1 MHSPMQYARFIFLVS
16 SQGVKGYNNTCQ
28 CAYLAYLNDHNTS
41 KTKQSL
47 GWPKLPHGRNDPE
60 ALYTTSLPFPAFF
73 LFFLRD
79 NVSELKVYYYM
90 HIIFHEE
97 AIFDKIAGPNSTR
110 VEFLTVDLVD
120 CTHKSWRVFN
130 KLLR

>member
-1 MHSPMQYARFIFLVS
+1 MAEMTPKHYIPLPCL
-16 SQGVKGYNNTCQ
+16 SQ
-28 CAYLAYLNDHNTS
+28 L
-41 KTKQSL
+41 
-47 GWPKLPHGRNDPE
+47 
-60 ALYTTSLPFPAFF
+60 FF
-73 LFFLRD
+73 SFFLRD

-90 HIIFHEE
+90 HIIFHKE